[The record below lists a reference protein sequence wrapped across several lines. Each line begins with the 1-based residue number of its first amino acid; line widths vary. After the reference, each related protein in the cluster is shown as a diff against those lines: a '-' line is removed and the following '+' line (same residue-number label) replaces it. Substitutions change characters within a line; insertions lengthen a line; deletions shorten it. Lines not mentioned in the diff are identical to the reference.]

1 MNKEITIVFVSYYS
15 KKNILKYLN
24 QFKDNFKVIIIE
36 NSNDLS
42 LKKNLKKFKNV
53 SIYYNKKNIGFGAS
67 SNRGLKKITTKYGL
81 HLDLDTKFS
90 NDSIL
95 KLINQAKNLDDFII
109 LGPKIKKYN
118 YKARD
123 YKKKIF

>member
-24 QFKDNFKVIIIE
+24 QFKDNFKVIVIE

-53 SIYYNKKNIGFGAS
+53 SIHYNI
-67 SNRGLKKITTKYGL
+67 
-81 HLDLDTKFS
+81 
-90 NDSIL
+90 SIST
-95 KLINQAKNLDDFII
+95 
-109 LGPKIKKYN
+109 
-118 YKARD
+118 
-123 YKKKIF
+123 